1 MKNYR
6 SYLLLIWCTLVLCSC
21 SQVPTNLYPIYKN
34 GKYGYI
40 DSLDNE
46 VIKPQY
52 LYASYFNE
60 GIALIIVDTTC
71 VILSD
76 TLTNKMAS
84 SFINLLPEQKKIRY
98 KYGYISLDNKLAIDT
113 TLIYEFEN
121 IENDWNSIKEL
132 ISKGKQLNL
141 QWLSCSDDR
150 ILYQDSITKLFGYMN
165 SKGET
170 IITPQYKA
178 GHQFSEGLAAVLVL
192 NKDLKDLPKWG
203 YIDING
209 NLVIENKYSAA
220 SIFRESKAIV
230 EFRDIKWHDDKEG
243 GFSLAKSSIII
254 NKSGKMIGAP
264 FDMTRVIYPYSDGIA
279 CTQGKLGVMNLGYN
293 FLDENGDF
301 LIDGTLIDIT
311 RFVNG
316 YAGVKIDSI
325 NWVFVDK
332 EMKIISEKYENVQPF
347 SEGYAAIK
355 KNNLWGYI
363 DTTFQVKVVCKYNEC
378 SSFRNGLAS
387 FKIKGGTLMIEGYIN
402 KKGEVVWQKEY
413 SNWD

>member
-1 MKNYR
+1 MKNYS

-40 DSLDNE
+40 DSLGNE

-76 TLTNKMAS
+76 TLTSKKAS
-84 SFINLLPEQKKIRY
+84 SFINLLSEQKKIRY

-170 IITPQYKA
+170 IITPQYKD
-178 GHQFSEGLAAVLVL
+178 GYQFTEGLATVQVL
-192 NKDLKDLPKWG
+192 NKGLRDSPKWG

-209 NLVIENKYSAA
+209 NLVIESKYSSA
-220 SIFRESKAIV
+220 STFRESKAIV
-230 EFRDIKWHDDKEG
+230 EFREMKRRDDGK
-243 GFSLAKSSIII
+243 FSFTKSSIII
-254 NKSGKMIGAP
+254 NKSGKIIGTP
-264 FDMTRVIYPYSDGIA
+264 FNMTTTIYPYNDGIA
-279 CTQGKLGVMNLGYN
+279 CTYNHLGKLNLGYN
-293 FLDENGDF
+293 FIDENGNY

-311 RFVNG
+311 RFGNG
-316 YAGVKIDSI
+316 YAGVKIDST

-332 EMKIISEKYENVQPF
+332 RMNIISEEYEEVKPF
-347 SEGYAAIK
+347 KENYAAIK
-355 KNNLWGYI
+355 KDNLWGYI
-363 DTTFQVKVVCKYNEC
+363 DTTFQVKIPCKYDNC
-378 SSFRNGLAS
+378 SSFKKGLAS
-387 FKIKGGTLMIEGYIN
+387 FEIKREALMIEGYIN
-402 KKGEVVWQKEY
+402 KRGEVVWQKEY